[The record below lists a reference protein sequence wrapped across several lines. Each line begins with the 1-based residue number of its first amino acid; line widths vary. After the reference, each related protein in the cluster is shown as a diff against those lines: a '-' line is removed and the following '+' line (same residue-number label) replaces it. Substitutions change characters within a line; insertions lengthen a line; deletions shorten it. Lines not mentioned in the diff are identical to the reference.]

1 MIKFFRQIRQNLIME
16 NKTGKPAAMPSTGK
30 PAVRYLKYAI
40 GEIVLVVIG
49 ILIALQIN
57 NWNEGRKQSLSTKIS
72 IRSIISDLQKD
83 SIQLRNEIDNIESD
97 IQMLSGFRDRLS
109 KPTATLDTLKQI
121 ARYEYIPFFDPS
133 NELNRNTII
142 SLLSTGNI
150 EYLDEDL
157 KSVILSHNS
166 EQLKLIKIM
175 DENVSIFLNSQYNQ
189 GLILESEIPGPFES
203 PAFIKGPL
211 LEKYWSDMDD
221 KQFLN
226 SMISKI
232 SGKTL
237 MDQILL
243 SSKNE
248 LLAKTNETLAYLNDF
263 MKKYD

>member
-1 MIKFFRQIRQNLIME
+1 
-16 NKTGKPAAMPSTGK
+16 
-30 PAVRYLKYAI
+30 
-40 GEIVLVVIG
+40 
-49 ILIALQIN
+49 
-57 NWNEGRKQSLSTKIS
+57 
-72 IRSIISDLQKD
+72 
-83 SIQLRNEIDNIESD
+83 
-97 IQMLSGFRDRLS
+97 
-109 KPTATLDTLKQI
+109 
-121 ARYEYIPFFDPS
+121 
-133 NELNRNTII
+133 
-142 SLLSTGNI
+142 
-150 EYLDEDL
+150 
-157 KSVILSHNS
+157 
-166 EQLKLIKIM
+166 M

-221 KQFLN
+221 KQFLY

-248 LLAKTNETLAYLNDF
+248 LLVKTNETLAYLNDF